1 MPYKFDSA
9 SPSEE
14 IVYGACRP
22 CHHRFSTPED
32 RVIDWIRFMISKD
45 IERVCCL
52 LDGAHLKEYDSLLS
66 QYREMFGDSCVC
78 HAPIKDFSTV
88 DQSTFYDRILPF
100 LDQADNERQRVV
112 VHCSAGSGRTGHI
125 LALWLHTRRDFD
137 LPQAVKTIEQTGR
150 NPLEA
155 TTLSEL
161 RAVAQG

>member
-1 MPYKFDSA
+1 
-9 SPSEE
+9 
-14 IVYGACRP
+14 
-22 CHHRFSTPED
+22 
-32 RVIDWIRFMISKD
+32 MISKD

-137 LPQAVKTIEQTGR
+137 LPQAVKTVEQTGR